1 LRFDEGAE
9 ARKGMEFRTVGPH
22 GNMSE
27 RPRTPEA
34 IRTEVLL
41 YWSGWKDT
49 QDGRILRMGKRPN
62 LEDAIA
68 RRQLIV
74 SCIIFFILNILSS

>member
-1 LRFDEGAE
+1 
-9 ARKGMEFRTVGPH
+9 MEFRTVGPH

-41 YWSGWKDT
+41 YWSGVKDAL
-49 QDGRILRMGKRPN
+49 DKKDNRIENRYS
-62 LEDAIA
+62 D
-68 RRQLIV
+68 
-74 SCIIFFILNILSS
+74 